1 MIDDFEQCYRAVT
14 SRDTRFDG
22 WFFTGVTSTHIYC
35 RPSCPAITP
44 KRGNVRF
51 YPTAASA
58 QQAGFRACMRCR
70 PDASPGSP
78 EWDMRADVAA
88 RAMKLIADGIV
99 DREGV
104 AGLARQLGFS
114 ARQIQRLL
122 VAEVGTGPLALAR
135 AQRAQTARILM
146 ETTELPVAHVA
157 FAAGFSSVRQ
167 FNDTIREVFAM
178 TPSDLRR
185 KSQGRGGEGGAGS
198 IQLRLPYRAPLD
210 AESLFGFLAFRAVPG
225 VESYLDGTYV
235 RSLDLP
241 HGEGI
246 VELTPGD
253 GCVRST
259 FYLQDLRDLTAAVAR
274 CRRLLDLDADPVA
287 VDETLSLDPLLRR
300 QVRRSPGKRMPG
312 AVDGMELAVRGVIGQ
327 QISVAGART
336 VTAQLVR
343 AAGRPLVNPRPTVT
357 HLFPNA
363 EEIATAGDAAFAMPG
378 SRRRTLEALA
388 AAITDGTVRINSGE
402 DPVELE
408 QRLLALPGIGPWTTA
423 YISMRA
429 LGHPDAFMPTDLGVR
444 RGIAR
449 LGHNDDLAT
458 VTRLAEKWRP
468 WRAYA
473 MAHLWSTPVEPEGEA
488 NAA

>member
-44 KRGNVRF
+44 KRSNVRF

-58 QQAGFRACMRCR
+58 QQSGFRACMRCR

-104 AGLARQLGFS
+104 AGLASQLGFS
-114 ARQIQRLL
+114 VRQIQRVL

-146 ETTELPVAHVA
+146 ETTDLPVAQVA

-167 FNDTIREVFAM
+167 FNGTIREVFAM

-185 KSQGRGGEGGAGS
+185 KSKGREGGGGAGS

-210 AESLFGFLAFRAVPG
+210 AESLFAFLAFRAVPG
-225 VESYLDGTYV
+225 VESYVDGTFL

-246 VELTPGD
+246 VELTPD
-253 GCVRST
+253 EGCVRST

-287 VDETLSLDPLLRR
+287 VDDTLSLDPLLRR
-300 QVRRSPGKRMPG
+300 HVRRSPGKRMPG
-312 AVDGMELAVRGVIGQ
+312 AVDGAELAVRGVIGQ

-336 VTAQLVR
+336 VTGQLVG

-357 HLFPNA
+357 HLFPTA

-388 AAITDGTVRINSGE
+388 AAIAEGTVRINSGE

-449 LGHNDDLAT
+449 MGHNDDLTT

-473 MAHLWSTPVEPEGEA
+473 MAHLWSTPLEPEGEA

>member
-1 MIDDFEQCYRAVT
+1 MIDDFERSYRAVQ

-22 WFFTGVTSTHIYC
+22 WFFTGVTSTHVYC

-44 KRGNVRF
+44 KRSNVRF
-51 YPTAASA
+51 YPTAAAA

-104 AGLARQLGFS
+104 AGLANHLGFS
-114 ARQIQRLL
+114 VRQVQRVL

-146 ETTELPVAHVA
+146 ETTDLPVSNVA
-157 FAAGFSSVRQ
+157 FAAGFASVRQ
-167 FNDTIREVFAM
+167 FNDTIKEVFAKSP
-178 TPSDLRR
+178 TELRR
-185 KSQGRGGEGGAGS
+185 KGKGWGDGGAGS
-198 IQLRLPYRAPLD
+198 IRLRLPYRAPLD
-210 AESLFGFLAFRAVPG
+210 TESLFAFLAFRAVPG
-225 VESYLDGTYV
+225 VESYVDGTFL

-246 VELTPGD
+246 VELTPDD
-253 GCVRST
+253 GCVRAT
-259 FYLQDLRDLTAAVAR
+259 FSLQDLRDLTAAVTR

-287 VDETLSLDPLLRR
+287 VDETLSLDPLL
-300 QVRRSPGKRMPG
+300 QPSVRRTPGKRMPG
-312 AVDGMELAVRGVIGQ
+312 AVDGAELAVRAVIGQ
-327 QISVAGART
+327 QVSVAGART
-336 VTAQLVR
+336 VTGRLVS
-343 AAGRPLVNPRPTVT
+343 AAGRRLINPRATVT
-357 HLFPNA
+357 HLFPTA
-363 EEIATAGDAAFAMPG
+363 EEIAAAGDAAFAMPG
-378 SRRRTLEALA
+378 SRRRTLGWLA
-388 AAITDGTVRINSGE
+388 GAIAEGTVRINPGE
-402 DPVELE
+402 DPDELE
-408 QRLLALPGIGPWTTA
+408 RRLLSLPGIGPWTTA
-423 YISMRA
+423 YVSMRA

-444 RGIAR
+444 RSISR
-449 LGHNDDLAT
+449 LGHNDDVET
-458 VTRLAEKWRP
+458 VNRLAERWRP

>member
-1 MIDDFEQCYRAVT
+1 VIDDFEQCYRAVH

-22 WFFTGVTSTHIYC
+22 WFFTAVTSTHIYC

-44 KRGNVRF
+44 KRRNVRF

-104 AGLARQLGFS
+104 AGLARHLGFS
-114 ARQIQRLL
+114 VRQLQRVL

-146 ETTELPVAHVA
+146 ETTELPVAQVA
-157 FAAGFSSVRQ
+157 FAAGFASVRQ
-167 FNDTIREVFAM
+167 FNDTVREVFAK
-178 TPSDLRR
+178 TPTDLRR
-185 KSQGRGGEGGAGS
+185 KSKGRGDGGAGS
-198 IQLRLPYRAPLD
+198 IQLRLPYRAPFD
-210 AESLFGFLAFRAVPG
+210 AESLFAFLAFRAVPG
-225 VESYLDGTYV
+225 VESYVDGTFL

-246 VELTPGD
+246 VELTPDD

-259 FYLQDLRDLTAAVAR
+259 FYLQDLRDLTAAVTR

-287 VDETLSLDPLLRR
+287 VDETLSLDPMLRTSVQR
-300 QVRRSPGKRMPG
+300 TPGMRMPG
-312 AVDGMELAVRGVIGQ
+312 AVDGAELAMRAVIGQ
-327 QISVAGART
+327 QVSVAGART
-336 VTAQLVR
+336 VTGRLVGVT
-343 AAGRPLVNPRPTVT
+343 GRRLSNPRPTVT
-357 HLFPNA
+357 HLFPTA
-363 EEIATAGDAAFAMPG
+363 EEIAAAGDAAFAMAG
-378 SRRRTLEALA
+378 SRRRTLGSLA
-388 AAITDGTVRINSGE
+388 AAIAEGAVRIDPGE
-402 DPVELE
+402 DPDELE
-408 QRLLALPGIGPWTTA
+408 RRLLSLSGIGPWTTA
-423 YISMRA
+423 YVSMRA

-449 LGHNDDLAT
+449 LGHPDDIET
-458 VTRLAEKWRP
+458 VNRLAERWRP

-473 MAHLWSTPVEPEGEA
+473 MAHLWSTPVEPEGEV

>member
-1 MIDDFEQCYRAVT
+1 MIDDFEQCYRAVQ

-22 WFFTGVTSTHIYC
+22 WFFTAVTSTHIYC

-44 KRGNVRF
+44 KPGNVRF

-78 EWDMRADVAA
+78 EWDMRADVVA

-104 AGLARQLGFS
+104 AGLARHLGFS
-114 ARQIQRLL
+114 ARQVQRVL
-122 VAEVGTGPLALAR
+122 VAEVGAGPLALAR

-146 ETTELPVAHVA
+146 ETTDLPVSQVA
-157 FAAGFSSVRQ
+157 FAAGFASVRQ
-167 FNDTIREVFAM
+167 FNDTIREVFAK
-178 TPSDLRR
+178 TPTDLRL
-185 KSQGRGGEGGAGS
+185 KSQRRGDRSAGS
-198 IQLRLPYRAPLD
+198 IQLRLPYRAPFD
-210 AESLFGFLAFRAVPG
+210 AESLFEFLAFRAVPG
-225 VESYLDGTYV
+225 VESYIDGTFL

-259 FYLQDLRDLTAAVAR
+259 FYLQDLRDLTAAVTR

-287 VDETLSLDPLLRR
+287 VDETLSLDPLLRPSVQR
-300 QVRRSPGKRMPG
+300 TPGKRMPG
-312 AVDGMELAVRGVIGQ
+312 AVDGAELAVRGVIGQ

-336 VTAQLVR
+336 VTGRLVG
-343 AAGRPLVNPRPTVT
+343 AAGRRLINPRPTVT
-357 HLFPNA
+357 HLFPTA
-363 EEIATAGDAAFAMPG
+363 EEIISADDSVFAMPG
-378 SRRRTLEALA
+378 SRRRTLGSLA
-388 AAITDGTVRINSGE
+388 AAIAKGTLRINPGE
-402 DPVELE
+402 DPDEVE
-408 QRLLALPGIGPWTTA
+408 RGLLGLPGIGPWTTA
-423 YISMRA
+423 YVSMRA
-429 LGHPDAFMPTDLGVR
+429 LGHPDAFLPTDLGVR

-449 LGHNDDLAT
+449 LGHRDDIET
-458 VTRLAEKWRP
+458 VNRLAEKWRP

-473 MAHLWSTPVEPEGEA
+473 MAHLWAMPIEPEGEA

>member
-1 MIDDFEQCYRAVT
+1 MIEDFEQCYRALQ

-44 KRGNVRF
+44 KRSHVHF

-104 AGLARQLGFS
+104 AGLARHLGFS
-114 ARQIQRLL
+114 ARQVQRVL

-146 ETTELPVAHVA
+146 ETTELPVSHVA
-157 FAAGFSSVRQ
+157 FAAGFASVRQ
-167 FNDTIREVFAM
+167 FNDTIRSVFAM
-178 TPSDLRR
+178 TPTDLRR
-185 KSQGRGGEGGAGS
+185 KSQSRGQGGAGS
-198 IQLRLPYRAPLD
+198 IQLRLPYRAPFD
-210 AESLFGFLAFRAVPG
+210 AESLFAFLAFRAVPG
-225 VESYLDGTYV
+225 VESYVDGTFL

-246 VELTPGD
+246 VELTPDD

-259 FYLQDLRDLTAAVAR
+259 FFLHDLRDLTAAVTR

-287 VDETLSLDPLLRR
+287 IDETLSLDPRLRPC
-300 QVRRSPGKRMPG
+300 VRRAPGMRMPG
-312 AVDGMELAVRGVIGQ
+312 TVDGAELAVRGVIGQ

-336 VTAQLVR
+336 VTGRLVV
-343 AAGRPLVNPRPTVT
+343 AAGRPLNNPRTTVT
-357 HLFPNA
+357 HLFPTA
-363 EEIATAGDAAFAMPG
+363 EEIASAGDAAFPMPG
-378 SRRRTLEALA
+378 SRRRTLGTLA
-388 AAITDGTVRINSGE
+388 VAIADGTVRINSGE
-402 DPVELE
+402 DPGQLE
-408 QRLLALPGIGPWTTA
+408 DRLLALPGIGPWTTA

-449 LGHNDDLAT
+449 LGYNDDLAT
-458 VTRLAEKWRP
+458 VNRLAEKWRP

-473 MAHLWSTPVEPEGEA
+473 TAHLWTTPVESRGEA

>member
-1 MIDDFEQCYRAVT
+1 VIDDFEQCYRAVQ

-22 WFFTGVTSTHIYC
+22 WFFTAVTSTHIYC

-44 KRGNVRF
+44 QPGNVRF

-78 EWDMRADVAA
+78 EWDMRADVVA

-104 AGLARQLGFS
+104 AGLAGHLGFS
-114 ARQIQRLL
+114 ARQVQRVL
-122 VAEVGTGPLALAR
+122 VAEVGAGPLALAR

-146 ETTELPVAHVA
+146 ETTDLPVSQVA
-157 FAAGFSSVRQ
+157 FAAGFASVRQ
-167 FNDTIREVFAM
+167 FNDTIREVFAK
-178 TPSDLRR
+178 TPTDLRL
-185 KSQGRGGEGGAGS
+185 KSKRRGDRSAGS
-198 IQLRLPYRAPLD
+198 IQLRLPYRAPFD
-210 AESLFGFLAFRAVPG
+210 AESLFEFLAFRAVPG
-225 VESYLDGTYV
+225 VESYTDGTFL

-241 HGEGI
+241 HGEGV
-246 VELTPGD
+246 VELTPDD

-259 FYLQDLRDLTAAVAR
+259 FYLQDLRDLTAAVTR

-287 VDETLSLDPLLRR
+287 VDETLSLDPLLRPSVQR
-300 QVRRSPGKRMPG
+300 TPGKRMPG
-312 AVDGMELAVRGVIGQ
+312 AVDGAELAVRGVIGQ

-336 VTAQLVR
+336 VTGRLVS
-343 AAGRPLVNPRPTVT
+343 AAGRRLINPRPTVT
-357 HLFPNA
+357 HLFPTA
-363 EEIATAGDAAFAMPG
+363 EEILSADDAAFAMPG
-378 SRRRTLEALA
+378 SRRRTLESLA
-388 AAITDGTVRINSGE
+388 GAIAEGTVRINPGE
-402 DPVELE
+402 DPDEVER
-408 QRLLALPGIGPWTTA
+408 RLLELPGIGPWTTA
-423 YISMRA
+423 YVSLRA
-429 LGHPDAFMPTDLGVR
+429 LGHPDAFLPTDVGVR

-449 LGHNDDLAT
+449 LGHHDDIET
-458 VTRLAEKWRP
+458 VNRLAEQWRP

-473 MAHLWSTPVEPEGEA
+473 MAHLWTIPIEPEGEA

>member
-1 MIDDFEQCYRAVT
+1 MIDDFEQCYRAVH

-22 WFFTGVTSTHIYC
+22 WFFTGVTSTGIYC

-44 KRGNVRF
+44 KRSNVRF

-104 AGLARQLGFS
+104 AGLAGHLGFS
-114 ARQIQRLL
+114 VRQVQRVL

-135 AQRAQTARILM
+135 AQRAQTARVLM
-146 ETTELPVAHVA
+146 ETTDLPVAQVA
-157 FAAGFSSVRQ
+157 FAAGFASVRQ
-167 FNDTIREVFAM
+167 FNDTVREVFAM
-178 TPSDLRR
+178 TPTDLRR
-185 KSQGRGGEGGAGS
+185 KRKGPGGGGAGS
-198 IQLRLPYRAPLD
+198 IQLRLPYRAPFD
-210 AESLFGFLAFRAVPG
+210 ADSLFAFLAFRAVPG
-225 VESYLDGTYV
+225 VESYVDGTFL

-241 HGEGI
+241 HGDGI
-246 VELTPGD
+246 VELTPDD

-259 FYLQDLRDLTAAVAR
+259 FFLQDLRDLTAAVTR

-287 VDETLSLDPLLRR
+287 VDETLSLDPRLSPY
-300 QVRRSPGKRMPG
+300 VRRAPGKRMPG
-312 AVDGMELAVRGVIGQ
+312 AVDGAELAVRAVIGQ

-336 VTAQLVR
+336 VTGRLVG
-343 AAGRPLVNPRPTVT
+343 AAGRPLTDPRPTVT
-357 HLFPNA
+357 HLFPTA
-363 EEIATAGDAAFAMPG
+363 DEIATAGDAAFGMPG
-378 SRRRTLEALA
+378 SRRRTLGALA
-388 AAITDGTVRINSGE
+388 GAIAEGSVRITLGE
-402 DPVELE
+402 DPDQLE
-408 QRLLALPGIGPWTTA
+408 DRLLAVPGIGPWTTA

-449 LGHNDDLAT
+449 MGHHDDPAT
-458 VTRLAEKWRP
+458 VTRLAERWRP

-473 MAHLWSTPVEPEGEA
+473 VAHLWTTPVETEGEA

>member
-1 MIDDFEQCYRAVT
+1 MIDDFEQCYRAVQ

-22 WFFTGVTSTHIYC
+22 WFFTAVTSTHIYC

-44 KRGNVRF
+44 KRPHVRF

-104 AGLARQLGFS
+104 AGLAGHLGFS
-114 ARQIQRLL
+114 VRQLQRVL

-146 ETTELPVAHVA
+146 ETTELPVAQVA
-157 FAAGFSSVRQ
+157 FAAGFASVRQ
-167 FNDTIREVFAM
+167 FNDTIREVFAK
-178 TPSDLRR
+178 TPTDLRR
-185 KSQGRGGEGGAGS
+185 KSKGRVDGGAGS
-198 IQLRLPYRAPLD
+198 IQLRLPYRAPFD
-210 AESLFGFLAFRAVPG
+210 AESLFAFLAFRAVPG
-225 VESYLDGTYV
+225 VESYVDGTFL

-246 VELTPGD
+246 VELTPDD
-253 GCVRST
+253 GCVRAT
-259 FYLQDLRDLTAAVAR
+259 FCLQDLRDLTAAVTR

-287 VDETLSLDPLLRR
+287 VDGTLSLDPMLRPS
-300 QVRRSPGKRMPG
+300 VHCTPGKRMPG
-312 AVDGMELAVRGVIGQ
+312 AVDGAELAVRAVIGQ
-327 QISVAGART
+327 QVSVAGART
-336 VTAQLVR
+336 VTGRLVG
-343 AAGRPLVNPRPTVT
+343 ATGRRLTHPRPTVT
-357 HLFPNA
+357 HLFPTP
-363 EEIATAGDAAFAMPG
+363 EEIAAAGDAAFAMPG
-378 SRRRTLEALA
+378 SRRRTLGSLA
-388 AAITDGTVRINSGE
+388 AAIAGGTLRIDPGE
-402 DPVELE
+402 DPDELE
-408 QRLLALPGIGPWTTA
+408 RRLLSLPGIGRWTTA
-423 YISMRA
+423 YVSMRA

-449 LGHNDDLAT
+449 LGHHDDIET
-458 VTRLAEKWRP
+458 VNRLAEKWRP

-473 MAHLWSTPVEPEGEA
+473 MAHLWSSPVEPEGEV

>member
-1 MIDDFEQCYRAVT
+1 MIDDFEQCYRAVK
-14 SRDTRFDG
+14 SRVTRFDG

-44 KRGNVRF
+44 KRSNVRF

-104 AGLARQLGFS
+104 AGLARHLGFS
-114 ARQIQRLL
+114 VRQVQRVL

-135 AQRAQTARILM
+135 AQRAQTARVLM
-146 ETTELPVAHVA
+146 ETTDLPVAHVA
-157 FAAGFSSVRQ
+157 FAAGFASVRQ
-167 FNDTIREVFAM
+167 FNDTVREVFAM
-178 TPSDLRR
+178 TPTDLRR
-185 KSQGRGGEGGAGS
+185 KRKGLGEGSAGS
-198 IQLRLPYRAPLD
+198 IQLRLPYRAPFD
-210 AESLFGFLAFRAVPG
+210 AESLFAFLAFRAVPG
-225 VESYLDGTYV
+225 VESYVDGTFL

-246 VELTPGD
+246 VELTPDD

-259 FYLQDLRDLTAAVAR
+259 FFLQDLRDLTAAVTR

-287 VDETLSLDPLLRR
+287 VDETLSLDPRLSPY
-300 QVRRSPGKRMPG
+300 VRRAPGKRMPG
-312 AVDGMELAVRGVIGQ
+312 AVDGAELAVRAVIGQ
-327 QISVAGART
+327 QISVASART
-336 VTAQLVR
+336 VTGRLVG
-343 AAGRPLVNPRPTVT
+343 AAGRPLSNPRPTVT
-357 HLFPNA
+357 HLFPTA
-363 EEIATAGDAAFAMPG
+363 EEIATAGDAAFGMPG
-378 SRRRTLEALA
+378 SRRRTLRALA
-388 AAITDGTVRINSGE
+388 GAIAEGAVRITLGE
-402 DPVELE
+402 DPDQLE
-408 QRLLALPGIGPWTTA
+408 NRLLALPGIGPWTTA

-449 LGHNDDLAT
+449 MGHNDDPAT
-458 VTRLAEKWRP
+458 VTRLAERWRP

-473 MAHLWSTPVEPEGEA
+473 IAHLWATPVETEGEA